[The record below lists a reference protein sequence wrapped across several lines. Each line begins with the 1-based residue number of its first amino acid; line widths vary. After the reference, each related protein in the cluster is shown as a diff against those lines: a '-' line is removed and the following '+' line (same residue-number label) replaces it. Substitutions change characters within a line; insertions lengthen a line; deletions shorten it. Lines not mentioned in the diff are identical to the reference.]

1 MQFDIDELI
10 VITKHEQHDH
20 REITPKKEEEHVPF
34 VTTAKL
40 IDLDESY
47 PDFQIE
53 SKPLTIF
60 EIPSMVIDIPA
71 LSSFNE
77 PMDTVLAK
85 NDEVI
90 NTEQNCQ
97 ETDLIEQLANQEE
110 ILSEI

>member
-20 REITPKKEEEHVPF
+20 REITPKKVEEPLPF

-40 IDLDESY
+40 IDIDETY
-47 PDFQIE
+47 PDFPIE
-53 SKPLTIF
+53 NKPLTIF
-60 EIPSMVIDIPA
+60 EIPSMVIDIPV
-71 LSSFNE
+71 LSSVNE
-77 PMDTVLAK
+77 PIDTVLAE

-97 ETDLIEQLANQEE
+97 ETELIEHQVNQEE
-110 ILSEI
+110 ILPKI